1 VEGHVLH
8 LGDAGRATW
17 AARSAVSEEAA
28 ARPTT
33 PLPGERFDHDA
44 PIVVYPDDL
53 DGHTGTQLG
62 VQTTVVAMAC
72 PGGDGPQECLSDGCL
87 VQA

>member
-8 LGDAGRATW
+8 LGDAGHTTR
-17 AARSAVSEEAA
+17 AARHSFCEEAA
-28 ARPTT
+28 ARATT

-44 PIVVYPDDL
+44 PIDVYPDDL

-62 VQTTVVAMAC
+62 VQTTVVAMGR
-72 PGGDGPQECLSDGCL
+72 PGGDGPQECLSNGCL